1 MEGRRILPLNR
12 GNSSTEEVHVG
23 PKTTNLRT
31 KLGKGE
37 VLPLIHS
44 PTILLIRI

>member
-1 MEGRRILPLNR
+1 VKGGRVLALNR

-37 VLPLIHS
+37 VLPLIHT